1 MLFFLATYK
10 EKVISGVRML
20 WFFKMYCY
28 SVCFDIL
35 WQIAN
40 VDVLNCSWLLIQ
52 EVKLLK
58 TAWLFLT
65 VILWTMPKDKPSL

>member
-1 MLFFLATYK
+1 MYK
-10 EKVISGVRML
+10 EKVISGVRIL

-40 VDVLNCSWLLIQ
+40 VDVANCALTSSWLLIQ

-58 TAWLFLT
+58 TDWLFLT